1 MKFICKVSCFLGA
14 LIFAQLADAAGSC
27 SVTCSDGSKCTISE
41 PTHEKSSGVDSPVVW
56 EESID
61 ASEAKAAHRRR
72 VEIDLGVDK
81 AFQREG
87 LVTARYPETR
97 RIFEDL
103 HAGVDSG
110 DFPSVA
116 DALDELSTF
125 AHGSKDPDLIP
136 LEKVTCSCGSGAANT
151 GQATCTYF

>member
-1 MKFICKVSCFLGA
+1 MKSILKVSCFVGA
-14 LIFAQLADAAGSC
+14 LVFTQLAYAGSC
-27 SVTCSDGSKCTISE
+27 SVTCGDGSACAISD
-41 PTHEKSSGVDSPVVW
+41 PTHAKSLGVDSPVVW
-56 EESID
+56 EESIG
-61 ASEAKAAHRRR
+61 ASDAKAAHTRK

-81 AFQREG
+81 AFQAEG

-97 RIFEDL
+97 RMFENL
-103 HAGVDSG
+103 HEGVDSG
-110 DFPSVA
+110 NFRSVA